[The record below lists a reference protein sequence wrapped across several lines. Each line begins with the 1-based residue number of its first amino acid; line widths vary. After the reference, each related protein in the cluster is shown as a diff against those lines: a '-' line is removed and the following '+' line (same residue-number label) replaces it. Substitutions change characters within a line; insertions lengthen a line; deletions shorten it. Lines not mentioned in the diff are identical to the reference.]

1 MSSADFKLSQISH
14 VMLGVSKLA
23 PAIAF
28 YRDALGLAMQHQFEG
43 FAFFAAGSIT
53 LALSEGLA
61 QARPEKAG
69 AVEIVFGVDDVRA
82 AHAALAARGVGFTQE
97 PRNVTGAMWA
107 ANFADPDGHL
117 LSIFGPEHK

>member
-1 MSSADFKLSQISH
+1 MSSTGFKLSQISH
-14 VMLGVSKLA
+14 VMLGVSKLT
-23 PAIAF
+23 PAVAF
-28 YRDALGLAMQHQFEG
+28 YRDVLGLALQHQFEG
-43 FAFFAAGSIT
+43 FAFFAAGGVT

-69 AVEIVFGVDDVRA
+69 AVEIVFGVDDVLA
-82 AHAALAARGVGFTQE
+82 AHEALVARGVRFTQE

-107 ANFADPDGHL
+107 ANFTDPDGHL